1 MSSTSKH
8 PISASSSRLASRR
21 ISSICSF
28 EASSN
33 PDSANAIFAL
43 FSADFFRFSLIADSK
58 SSKAT
63 SPFIFSSPRAFRT
76 AIFAIFFPKPA
87 KNNSFDTSVLLEEDE
102 EAAAK
107 PLPSS
112 SSSSSSSFSL
122 PPAFLL
128 ASFALFLNAS
138 GNSSY
143 KQFKINQSMARCTR
157 RFLCSLKPSA
167 KSPSFARTEFVFS
180 IAFFA

>member
-1 MSSTSKH
+1 MSSTSKP

-76 AIFAIFFPKPA
+76 AIFAVFFPKPA
-87 KNNSFDTSVLLEEDE
+87 KNNSFDTSALLEEDE

-112 SSSSSSSFSL
+112 SSSSSFSL
-122 PPAFLL
+122 PPAFFL

-157 RFLCSLKPSA
+157 RFLCSLKPRA